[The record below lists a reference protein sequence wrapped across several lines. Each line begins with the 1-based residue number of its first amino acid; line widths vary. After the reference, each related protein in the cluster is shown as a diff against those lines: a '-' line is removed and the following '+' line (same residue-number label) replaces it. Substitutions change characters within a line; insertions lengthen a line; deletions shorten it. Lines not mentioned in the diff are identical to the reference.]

1 MDGEVGVSLIPSCFG
16 AAPTS
21 PPKLQLLPRGL
32 SLWAPVS
39 PGDTAAPHCC
49 QPLGASTS
57 LWAPLT
63 LPFPQESSLDPRL
76 SLVSYSVPN

>member
-21 PPKLQLLPRGL
+21 PPKLQLLPRGP